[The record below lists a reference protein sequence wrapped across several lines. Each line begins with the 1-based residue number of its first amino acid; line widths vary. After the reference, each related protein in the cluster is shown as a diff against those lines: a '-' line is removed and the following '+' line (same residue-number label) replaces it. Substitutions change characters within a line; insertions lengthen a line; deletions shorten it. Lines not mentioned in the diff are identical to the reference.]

1 MTTEKWSDLAWQT
14 AQPVY
19 NAILELPFL
28 KELSAGTLPAEKF
41 NFYIGQDSLYLN
53 EYSRVLAHI
62 AARSNDAE
70 MTETFLKFAADGI
83 AVERSLHA
91 GFMKE
96 RPKEMSPTCLFY
108 TSLLKASSMDE
119 LAVEC
124 AAVLP
129 CFQVYMEVGKAIYR
143 NARLAGNP
151 YEIWIRTYADESFEI
166 SVKRAMAVCDRLAAI
181 SPAEVR
187 MRMTQAFLDATR
199 LELRFWDSAYRLET
213 WSDGSIRQISMSD

>member
-1 MTTEKWSDLAWQT
+1 MPTKTSEKWSDEAWQ
-14 AQPVY
+14 AALQVY

-28 KELSAGTLPAEKF
+28 KELAAGTLPEEKF
-41 NFYIGQDSLYLN
+41 KFYIGQDSLYLN

-62 AARSNDAE
+62 AARSNDSE
-70 MTETFLKFAADGI
+70 ITETFLKFAADGI

-91 GFMKE
+91 GFIKE

-108 TSLLKASSMDE
+108 TSLLKASALDE

-143 NARLAGNP
+143 NARLEGNP
-151 YEIWIRTYADESFEI
+151 YEIWIRTYADESFEA
-166 SVKRAMAVCDRLAAI
+166 SVKTAIAVCNRLAAS
-181 SPAEVR
+181 SPASVR
-187 MRMTQAFLDATR
+187 QRMTQAFLDATR
-199 LELRFWDSAYRLET
+199 LELRFWDSAYRMEK
-213 WSDGSIRQISMSD
+213 WGDGN